1 MVTRDWFKG
10 TWRALLL
17 LACLPAVVLAA
28 SGADV
33 LLVLNSNSEASEQIG
48 KYYALKRQIPK
59 KQICWLTTTTTEG
72 ISRVGFEREI
82 AAPIASCLTRGKLTD
97 QIKYIVTTL
106 GVPLTIERI
115 KDPADADY
123 AAVDSELAL
132 LYSEMKGKKH
142 ALPGTIPN
150 PFFGKRDDQFSA
162 AKYGMYLV
170 TRLAAYDVQGV
181 KALIDRSL
189 AATNRG
195 NFVIDM
201 RGPSDEAGNNWLR
214 TAAILLPKERVVLD
228 ENEDAIWN
236 LPDVIGYASW
246 GSNDLKHNRRFPGF
260 KWLPGAIVTEFVSTD
275 GRTFA
280 RPPDDWKVS
289 RNWTL
294 SSGFFSGS
302 PQSMAADYLL
312 EGATG
317 ASGHTNEPYLA
328 FTPRPDILLPVY
340 FSGRNL
346 AESYYL
352 AIPALSWQNI
362 VIGDPLCTLGS
373 PNSKPRP

>member
-162 AKYGMYLV
+162 AKYGMYLEQ
-170 TRLAAYDVQGV
+170 LG
-181 KALIDRSL
+181 I
-189 AATNRG
+189 
-195 NFVIDM
+195 
-201 RGPSDEAGNNWLR
+201 
-214 TAAILLPKERVVLD
+214 
-228 ENEDAIWN
+228 
-236 LPDVIGYASW
+236 
-246 GSNDLKHNRRFPGF
+246 
-260 KWLPGAIVTEFVSTD
+260 
-275 GRTFA
+275 
-280 RPPDDWKVS
+280 
-289 RNWTL
+289 
-294 SSGFFSGS
+294 
-302 PQSMAADYLL
+302 
-312 EGATG
+312 
-317 ASGHTNEPYLA
+317 
-328 FTPRPDILLPVY
+328 
-340 FSGRNL
+340 
-346 AESYYL
+346 SY
-352 AIPALSWQNI
+352 PT
-362 VIGDPLCTLGS
+362 V
-373 PNSKPRP
+373 R